1 MGLMHSAKSMWVL
14 PFVLGLFL
22 TMSRP
27 AFAESEQAEV
37 FVQTGHTMSTTAV
50 DYSPNAQRL
59 VSCDGSGSVI
69 AWDTE
74 SGLQYR
80 ALHRHL
86 GFCLNVAFSREG
98 QKVYSTGGAK
108 DGQQLVETDYLSGAV
123 RQVWT
128 GHTGLIVGMLVKES
142 GVWTLGESDGLK
154 FWQAGQS
161 KAVRTVPLPAAQFGN
176 ASQLAGTE
184 HSSSLWV
191 GNRLGQVLEVPES
204 GKPRLIASLGEE
216 VSSLAVSPDGE
227 RIAVGLGTFMGSKNS
242 AIVLLDA
249 ASGTVIR
256 SLEGHSGSP
265 VSVAFSADGK
275 TLATLAQIDLQKLM
289 TGSAAALTGQEELR
303 LWSVETGSLLSTAI
317 NQRNA
322 LGTPFIRAQ
331 LKFSRDG
338 QSLAV
343 AAWDEAVRLYALP
356 SLSAEL
362 KTTRVLEGRGAPALQ
377 VALDG
382 QGKNMAVSAG
392 RPRNKKAAEYY
403 EAAQLIQDFGGESN
417 FTSEQL
423 ARLSVLYGPKG
434 FRKHRQTVSIWD
446 LTDGQ
451 MKSTVNWQLGP
462 TSWLSASKGRSGF
475 VSLAPLFPNTV
486 TVSPLKSRLIRE
498 ASLLSSGETSFQ
510 HFSYERNQ
518 GEPDRVTDDMVQG
531 GDESYAAD
539 LTSQNREG
547 TVTAVASTR
556 LNSDPAQRD
565 HRVHVLMKKSNTR
578 QLPGEWALPGK
589 AIAMAVSPDGKIVWV
604 SISVQGALYSDNHQG
619 RAIAFDTQSGQLLG
633 QWNLPKGVT
642 AYQMAVHSAG
652 RGAVFGGDSRL
663 LVAQIGRKAL
673 TQQVVWRGADRPV
686 TALSVSADGNQL
698 AVSNT
703 AGQTARLDWSNVSLM
718 KLKWSGALSEPFPSL
733 WAWSD
738 DQKFLV
744 AASDDGR
751 VRILDPASG
760 KTRLNL
766 FQFDE
771 KEWLSISNE
780 GYFAAS
786 PKGDEWI
793 NVRVNQQ
800 VYRIGQF
807 YDVFYRPDI
816 VQRGLQ
822 GLPIADL
829 VSVTLEDAIKRPPP
843 RVSLRGTSEGDQSTA
858 EIKLDL
864 QNSGG
869 GIGEVRLLL
878 NGKLLAR
885 ENTAIDQVVN
895 QRASTSGIANLSA
908 VKPDVAVA
916 GSLRAL
922 KLASKKQVE
931 KVRQANEVP
940 QLAFERRVDLAP
952 GENEIA
958 VMALNA
964 AGDLSSRP
972 TRVSLFNPA
981 KAKAPTLWLLSVGI
995 DQFKA
1000 NGQAPNLNFAV
1011 KDAQRFSRE
1020 LALPLANAVKAAR
1033 TETIEL
1039 IDVQATREGLQQ
1051 ALNRIAEQSS
1061 SEDVFVWFVASHG
1074 TLDDLAQYGMV
1085 LHDWNG
1091 STSPGQLFSSDE
1103 ILNAATRIKAARQ
1116 LVILDTCHAGGLN
1129 GWLRGLFDARFSVLA
1144 RNSGL
1149 HLFASA
1155 GETQQALDGY
1165 QGNGLYTHVLL
1176 KSILNPQTD
1185 QNQDGQIDTFEWGAI
1200 AKQETSRLARILRH
1214 QQEPMMMNFGKEIPV
1229 YEKP

>member
-1 MGLMHSAKSMWVL
+1 MRLMNIAKNALMVLSAFFIATGVAAA
-14 PFVLGLFL
+14 
-22 TMSRP
+22 T
-27 AFAESEQAEV
+27 EQTEV

-59 VSCDGSGSVI
+59 ISCDGSGSVI
-69 AWDTE
+69 AWDAE

-80 ALHRHL
+80 GLYRHL
-86 GFCLNVAFSREG
+86 GFCLNTAFSRDG
-98 QKVYSTGGAK
+98 QRVYSTGGAK
-108 DGQQLVETDYLSGAV
+108 DGQQLVETDYSSGSL

-128 GHTGLIVGMLVKES
+128 GHTGLIVGMLVKED

-154 FWQAGQS
+154 FWQAGRS
-161 KAVRTVPLPAAQFGN
+161 KAVRTVPLPAMQFGN

-204 GKPRLIASLGEE
+204 GKPRLLASLGEE
-216 VSSLAVSPDGE
+216 VSSLAVSPDGAH
-227 RIAVGLGTFMGSKNS
+227 IAVGLGTFMGSQNR
-242 AIVLLDA
+242 AIVLIDSI
-249 ASGTVIR
+249 SGKVIR
-256 SLEGHSGSP
+256 SLEGHAGSP
-265 VSVAFSADGK
+265 VSIAFSPDGK
-275 TLATLAQIDLQKLM
+275 TLGTLAQIDLQKLM
-289 TGSAAALTGQEELR
+289 TGSAGALAGQEELR
-303 LWSVETGSLLSTAI
+303 LWSVDTGQLLSIAI
-317 NQRNA
+317 NERNA

-356 SLSAEL
+356 FSSAEL
-362 KTTRVLEGRGAPALQ
+362 KSKRVLEGRGAPALQ
-377 VALDG
+377 VALDE
-382 QGKNMAVSAG
+382 QGKSLAISAG
-392 RPRNKKAAEYY
+392 RPRNKIAAEYY

-417 FTSEQL
+417 FTREQL

-434 FRKHRQTVSIWD
+434 FRKHRQTVSVWD
-446 LTDGQ
+446 LSDGQ

-462 TSWLSASKGRSGF
+462 TSWLAPSKGGSGF

-498 ASLLSSGETSFQ
+498 ASLLSSGETRFK

-518 GEPDRVTDDMVQG
+518 GEPDRVTDEMVQG
-531 GDESYAAD
+531 GDESYAVD
-539 LTSQNREG
+539 LTTQNRDG

-565 HRVHVLMKKSNTR
+565 HRVHLLMNKSGTR
-578 QLPGEWALPGK
+578 QLPGEWPLPGK
-589 AIAMAVSPDGKIVWV
+589 ALAMTLSPDGQILWM

-619 RAIAFDTQSGQLLG
+619 RAIALDTRTGQVLG

-642 AYQMAVHSAG
+642 SHQMAVHSGG
-652 RGAVFGGDSRL
+652 RGAVFSGDSRL

-673 TQQVVWRGADRPV
+673 SRQVLWRKADRPV
-686 TALSVSADGNQL
+686 TALGVSADGNQL

-703 AGQTARLDWSNVSLM
+703 AGQTARLDWSKVSL
-718 KLKWSGALSEPFPSL
+718 LTPKWSGSLSEPFPSL
-733 WAWSD
+733 WAWSA
-738 DQKFLV
+738 DQKVLV

-751 VRILDPASG
+751 VRMLDPASG
-760 KTRLNL
+760 KTFLNL

-771 KEWLSISNE
+771 QEWLSISNE

-786 PKGDEWI
+786 SKGDEWI

-807 YDVFYRPDI
+807 YDVFYRPDV

-822 GLPIADL
+822 RLPIADL

-843 RVSLRGTSEGDQSTA
+843 RVNLSGASSADKNTA

-885 ENTAIDQVVN
+885 ENRAIDQIVN
-895 QRASTSGIANLSA
+895 QRVSTPSSVSLSA
-908 VKPDVAVA
+908 AKPEVVQT

-931 KVRQANEVP
+931 KVRQANEVQ
-940 QLAFERRVDLAP
+940 QLAIERSVSLAP
-952 GENEIA
+952 GDNEIA

-981 KAKAPTLWLLSVGI
+981 VAKPPTLWLLSVGI
-995 DQFKA
+995 NQFKA
-1000 NGQAPNLNFAV
+1000 NPQAPNLNFAV

-1020 LALPLANAVKAAR
+1020 LALPLARAVKAAR

-1051 ALNRIAEQSS
+1051 ALNRVAEQSS

-1116 LVILDTCHAGGLN
+1116 LLILDTCHAGGLN

-1176 KSILNPQTD
+1176 KSIQNPQTD
-1185 QNQDGQIDTFEWGAI
+1185 QNQDGQIDTSEWGAI